1 MRYSIACILGCA
13 WLALALPAFADTEDP
28 YKLNESILGFELGKH
43 TLEDVQ
49 AKLGRSVPISPRE
62 GEPFK
67 ICYFSNQQPE
77 IFVVFEAMRK
87 DDGLLAYSV
96 TLDLAKISDRDEC
109 VQSPLL
115 SKSILTVGTLKLGMT
130 RAQLKGA
137 FGKASR
143 TDGNKLYYIY
153 QAKLKMSDAE
163 MKSMAEDW
171 PDAVKK
177 NPYWNYTSVMKIEL
191 KKNKI
196 ISMRVSKTETY

>member
-13 WLALALPAFADTEDP
+13 WLALTLPAFAETEDP

-67 ICYFSNQQPE
+67 ICYFSNQRPE
-77 IFVVFEAMRK
+77 IFVVFEATSK

-96 TLDLAKISDRDEC
+96 TSDLAKISDRDEC
-109 VQSPLL
+109 VQSPIL
-115 SKSILTVGTLKLGMT
+115 SKSILTGGTLKLGMT
-130 RAQLKGA
+130 RAQLQGA

-143 TDGNKLYYIY
+143 TEGNKLFYIY
-153 QAKLKMSDAE
+153 QAKHKMSDDE

-171 PDAVKK
+171 PDEVKK
-177 NPYWNYTSVMKIEL
+177 NPYWNYTSVMEIEL
-191 KKNKI
+191 LKNKI
-196 ISMRVSKTETY
+196 IFMRVSKTETY